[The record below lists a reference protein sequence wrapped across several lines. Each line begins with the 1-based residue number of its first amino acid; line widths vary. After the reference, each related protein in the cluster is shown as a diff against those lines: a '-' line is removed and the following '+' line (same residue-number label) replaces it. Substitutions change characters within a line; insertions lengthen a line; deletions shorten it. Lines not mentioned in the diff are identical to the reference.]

1 MCTLGNSEA
10 SVGMSLD
17 AIERVLED
25 YNSYILTLARQA
37 VIRSATRAEV
47 LDMEIDEIAQ
57 ITRVK
62 LWQTLQKTRVDNLK
76 AYIRR
81 IAHNEAINR
90 IRRQHKEI
98 IPLPVDEQ
106 NEVNQ
111 DYTPLVQ
118 SESVLDPVT
127 IFEQKEA
134 IAECTRKLIALVI
147 KLPQRQQQAM
157 ICSLKERHDDPASL
171 ARSFKQAGKDIASY
185 NWPGDKVDE
194 NRLRASLSF
203 TRRRLRRYF
212 AVA

>member
-1 MCTLGNSEA
+1 MCTLSNPET
-10 SVGMSLD
+10 SVGIGLD
-17 AIERVLED
+17 AIERILED

-57 ITRVK
+57 MTRVK

-90 IRRQHKEI
+90 IRQQHKEV

-106 NEVNQ
+106 NEVSQ
-111 DYTPLVQ
+111 EYTPLSQ
-118 SESVLDPVT
+118 SESILDPVT

-134 IAECTRKLIALVI
+134 VAECTRKLITLVI
-147 KLPQRQQQAM
+147 QLPHRQQQAM

-171 ARSFKQAGKDIASY
+171 ARSFKLAGKEIASY

-203 TRRRLRRYF
+203 TRKRLRRYF
-212 AVA
+212 VVA